1 MKDDRARDTT
11 VVRMDTLRPVWCG
24 DEWMLPGLRRDLGR
38 LGEAGTPVS
47 RGLVLAHQHRHLAQG
62 LEDGLWPY
70 LQLLATLGSSDLTLA
85 RAAEPHLDAVA
96 ILHQAGIRP
105 ADINA
110 GDGAT
115 WGVYAANA
123 PGMGLTASQRGDG
136 SWRLDGRK
144 PWCSLARQVTHAL
157 VTAQGPDGGQLFALP
172 LHQQGVQADLADWH
186 PRGLVEIETATITLD
201 DATAHPVGAP
211 GFYLDRPGFA
221 WGGVGVA
228 AVWFGGAAAVAGQLL
243 AAARR
248 REPDQIA
255 LMHLGACDRALS
267 SALAVL
273 RQVADELATD
283 RAAAEG
289 RAALL
294 AARARA
300 VVAEAAEEVLRQV
313 GHGSGPAPL
322 AMDPEHT
329 ARVADLTLYIR
340 QHHAERDLAAIGRQ
354 LLEARSHGDGDG

>member
-1 MKDDRARDTT
+1 MTADSSRATT
-11 VVRMDTLRPVWCG
+11 LVSMDTLRPVWCG
-24 DEWMLPGLRRDLGR
+24 DDWMLPGLRHELARQGDG
-38 LGEAGTPVS
+38 PVVC
-47 RGLVLAHQHRHLAQG
+47 RGLAVAQRHRGLAQG
-62 LEDGLWPY
+62 LEGDLWPY
-70 LQLLATLGSSDLTLA
+70 LQLLATLGATDLTLA

-96 ILHQAGIRP
+96 ILHQAGLRP
-105 ADINA
+105 ADVDA

-123 PGMGLTASQRGDG
+123 PGMGLTAGQREDG

-144 PWCSLARQVTHAL
+144 PWCSLAQRVSHAL
-157 VTAQGPDGGQLFALP
+157 VTAEGPDGGQLFAVA
-172 LHQQGVQADLADWH
+172 LHQRGVQADLADWH
-186 PRGLVEIETATITLD
+186 PRGLVEIETATLTLD
-201 DATAHPVGAP
+201 DVTAHPVGAP

-243 AAARR
+243 AAAGR

-255 LMHLGACDRALS
+255 LMHLGACDRALT

-273 RQVADELATD
+273 RQVAHDLATD
-283 RAAAEG
+283 RGQAEG

-294 AARARA
+294 ASRARA

-340 QHHAERDLAAIGRQ
+340 QHHAERDLTAIGRQ
-354 LLEARSHGDGDG
+354 LLESDNHGSHRD

>member
-1 MKDDRARDTT
+1 MTRDSSRAATL
-11 VVRMDTLRPVWCG
+11 VSMDTLRAVWCG
-24 DEWMLPGLRRDLGR
+24 DDWMLPGLRRELARQGDG
-38 LGEAGTPVS
+38 PVVG
-47 RGLVLAHQHRHLAQG
+47 RGLAVAQRHRGLAQG
-62 LEDGLWPY
+62 LEDDLWPY
-70 LQLLATLGSSDLTLA
+70 LQLLATLGATDLTLA

-96 ILHQAGIRP
+96 ILHQAGLRP
-105 ADINA
+105 ADVDA
-110 GDGAT
+110 GDDAT

-123 PGMGLTASQRGDG
+123 PGMGLTAGQREDG

-144 PWCSLARQVTHAL
+144 PWCSLAQRVSHAL
-157 VTAQGPDGGQLFALP
+157 VTAEGPGGGQLFAVA
-172 LHQQGVQADLADWH
+172 LHQPGVRADLTAWH
-186 PRGLVEIETATITLD
+186 PRGLVEIETATLTLD
-201 DATAHPVGAP
+201 DVTAHPVGAP

-243 AAARR
+243 AAAGR

-273 RQVADELATD
+273 RQVAHELATD
-283 RAAAEG
+283 REQAEG

-294 AARARA
+294 ASRARA

-354 LLEARSHGDGDG
+354 LLESDNHGNERG

>member
-1 MKDDRARDTT
+1 
-11 VVRMDTLRPVWCG
+11 MDTLRPVWCG

-340 QHHAERDLAAIGRQ
+340 QHHAERDLAAIGCQ
-354 LLEARSHGDGDG
+354 LLDVRSHGDADG